1 MKYKLTG
8 DYHTHTVFSHG
19 KGTIR
24 ENVLHARQLG
34 LKAIAITD
42 HGPGHNEHGMK
53 RESVPEMRRIV
64 TELNNEFDD
73 IKVYLGV
80 EANINNLGNGLDIRP
95 DEFSQYDFVIA
106 GYHYGVD
113 DAYCLENFRTYS
125 KGIRSKDLIMKNT
138 QMVLNAL
145 YENDLKILTHPGDKA
160 YFDMHEIAKACA
172 DTNTLMEINAQHAHL
187 SVKDIKI
194 CAKTDAKF
202 IISSDAH
209 KPEKVGNL
217 RLALLRAKEAHLDL
231 ERIVNLARVEK

>member
-53 RESVPEMRRIV
+53 RESVPEMRKII
-64 TELNNEFDD
+64 TDLNNEFDD
-73 IKVYLGV
+73 IKVYLGI
-80 EANINNLGNGLDIRP
+80 EANIINNGNGLDIRP

-145 YENDLKILTHPGDKA
+145 YENDIKILTHPGDKA
-160 YFDMHEIAKACA
+160 YFDMVEIAKACA

-187 SVKDIKI
+187 SVKDIKLSLI
-194 CAKTDAKF
+194 H
-202 IISSDAH
+202 I
-209 KPEKVGNL
+209 
-217 RLALLRAKEAHLDL
+217 
-231 ERIVNLARVEK
+231 